1 MTEANM
7 DTNASTTVL
16 QATGL
21 HRTYRMGRVE
31 VPVLRG
37 VDLQVQEGEWLCVL
51 GSSGSGKSTLLHQL
65 GDLDRPDRG
74 QIAWRGRSLTEM
86 RRRERETYR
95 NRAIG
100 FVFQSYHLMPEL
112 NVLENVMVASM
123 VGHDPFAWRSMRAE
137 ASARAEELLDAF
149 GLGHRFE
156 HRPAELSGGE
166 RQRVAMARALV
177 NGPDV
182 VLADE
187 PTGNLDTKTGDGI
200 LDVLA
205 ERHRLGLSMVM
216 VTHDPTIAARADR
229 VVKMVDGVV
238 VEESTSVSYTH
249 LTLPTISDV

>member
-1 MTEANM
+1 MTEVNM

-74 QIAWRGRSLTEM
+74 DIAWRGRSLTEM

-216 VTHDPTIAARADR
+216 VTHDPTIAARANR

-238 VEESTSVSYTH
+238 VEETAST
-249 LTLPTISDV
+249 

>member
-1 MTEANM
+1 MTEVNL

-74 QIAWRGRSLTEM
+74 DIAWRGRSLTEM

-229 VVKMVDGVV
+229 VVKMVDGMV
-238 VEESTSVSYTH
+238 VEETAST
-249 LTLPTISDV
+249 

>member
-1 MTEANM
+1 MTEVNM
-7 DTNASTTVL
+7 DSTASSTSNAATTVL
-16 QATGL
+16 QVTGL

-37 VDLQVQEGEWLCVL
+37 ADLQVQEGEWLCVL

-74 QIAWRGRSLTEM
+74 HIAWRGRSLTEM

-238 VEESTSVSYTH
+238 VEDSTST
-249 LTLPTISDV
+249 

>member
-1 MTEANM
+1 MTEAKM
-7 DTNASTTVL
+7 DSNAGTTVL

-74 QIAWRGRSLTEM
+74 QIAWRGRMLSEM

-123 VGHDPFAWRSMRAE
+123 VGHDPFAWGSMRAE

-216 VTHDPTIAARADR
+216 VTHDPAIAARADR

-238 VEESTSVSYTH
+238 VEDSTST
-249 LTLPTISDV
+249 

>member
-1 MTEANM
+1 MTEPNM
-7 DTNASTTVL
+7 NANASTTVL

-74 QIAWRGRSLTEM
+74 HIVWRGQSLTDM

-123 VGHDPFAWRSMRAE
+123 VGHDPFAWRSMRDE

-205 ERHRLGLSMVM
+205 ERHSLGLSMVM

-238 VEESTSVSYTH
+238 VEHNAST
-249 LTLPTISDV
+249 

>member
-1 MTEANM
+1 MTEVNM
-7 DTNASTTVL
+7 DSTASSTSNAATTVL

-74 QIAWRGRSLTEM
+74 HIAWRGRSLTEM

-238 VEESTSVSYTH
+238 VEETLST
-249 LTLPTISDV
+249 

>member
-1 MTEANM
+1 MTEVNM

-37 VDLQVQEGEWLCVL
+37 VDLRVQEGEWLCVL

-74 QIAWRGRSLTEM
+74 DIAWRGRSLTEM

-238 VEESTSVSYTH
+238 VEETAST
-249 LTLPTISDV
+249 

>member
-1 MTEANM
+1 MTEVKK

-100 FVFQSYHLMPEL
+100 FVFQAYHLMPEL

-238 VEESTSVSYTH
+238 VEETASS
-249 LTLPTISDV
+249 

>member
-1 MTEANM
+1 MTEVNM
-7 DTNASTTVL
+7 DSTASSTSNAATTVL
-16 QATGL
+16 QVTGL

-74 QIAWRGRSLTEM
+74 HIAWRGRSLTEM

-216 VTHDPTIAARADR
+216 VTHDPTIAVRADR

-238 VEESTSVSYTH
+238 VEETLST
-249 LTLPTISDV
+249 

>member
-1 MTEANM
+1 MTEVNM
-7 DTNASTTVL
+7 DSTASNAATTVL
-16 QATGL
+16 QATGV

-74 QIAWRGRSLTEM
+74 QITWRGRSLTEM

-229 VVKMVDGVV
+229 VVKMVDGMV
-238 VEESTSVSYTH
+238 VEETAST
-249 LTLPTISDV
+249 

>member
-74 QIAWRGRSLTEM
+74 DIAWRGRSLTEM

-187 PTGNLDTKTGDGI
+187 PTGNLDTKTGVGI

-238 VEESTSVSYTH
+238 VEETAST
-249 LTLPTISDV
+249 

>member
-1 MTEANM
+1 MTEVNM
-7 DTNASTTVL
+7 DSTASNTSNAAPTVL
-16 QATGL
+16 QVTGL

-74 QIAWRGRSLTEM
+74 HIAWRGRSLTEM

-238 VEESTSVSYTH
+238 VEEALST
-249 LTLPTISDV
+249 

>member
-1 MTEANM
+1 MTEVNM
-7 DTNASTTVL
+7 DSTASSTSNAATTVL
-16 QATGL
+16 QVTGL

-74 QIAWRGRSLTEM
+74 HIAWRGRSLTEM

-238 VEESTSVSYTH
+238 VEDSTST
-249 LTLPTISDV
+249 

>member
-1 MTEANM
+1 MTEANL

-74 QIAWRGRSLTEM
+74 DIAWRGRSLTEM

-238 VEESTSVSYTH
+238 VEETTSS
-249 LTLPTISDV
+249 

>member
-74 QIAWRGRSLTEM
+74 DIAWRGRSLTEM
-86 RRRERETYR
+86 RSRERETYR

-238 VEESTSVSYTH
+238 VEETTSA
-249 LTLPTISDV
+249 

>member
-1 MTEANM
+1 MTEVNM

-74 QIAWRGRSLTEM
+74 DIAWRGRSLTAM

-238 VEESTSVSYTH
+238 VEESAST
-249 LTLPTISDV
+249 

>member
-1 MTEANM
+1 MTEAKM
-7 DTNASTTVL
+7 DSNAATTVL

-74 QIAWRGRSLTEM
+74 QIAWRGRMLSEM

-112 NVLENVMVASM
+112 NVLENVIVASM
-123 VGHDPFAWRSMRAE
+123 VGHDPFAWGSMRAE

-216 VTHDPTIAARADR
+216 VTHDPAIAARADR

-238 VEESTSVSYTH
+238 VEDSTST
-249 LTLPTISDV
+249 

>member
-1 MTEANM
+1 MTEVNM
-7 DTNASTTVL
+7 DSTASNASTTVL
-16 QATGL
+16 QATGV

-74 QIAWRGRSLTEM
+74 DVAWRGRSLTEM

-229 VVKMVDGVV
+229 VVKMVDGMV
-238 VEESTSVSYTH
+238 VEETAST
-249 LTLPTISDV
+249 

>member
-74 QIAWRGRSLTEM
+74 DIAWRGRSLTEM

-238 VEESTSVSYTH
+238 VEETASS
-249 LTLPTISDV
+249 

>member
-1 MTEANM
+1 MTEARM
-7 DTNASTTVL
+7 DSTAATTVL
-16 QATGL
+16 QAAGL
-21 HRTYRMGRVE
+21 HRTSRMGRVE

-74 QIAWRGRSLTEM
+74 HIAWRGRVLSEM

-123 VGHDPFAWRSMRAE
+123 VGHDPFAWGSMRAE

-216 VTHDPTIAARADR
+216 VTHDPAIAARADR

-238 VEESTSVSYTH
+238 VEDTTST
-249 LTLPTISDV
+249 

>member
-1 MTEANM
+1 MTEVNM
-7 DTNASTTVL
+7 DSTASNAATTVL
-16 QATGL
+16 QATGV

-37 VDLQVQEGEWLCVL
+37 VDLRVQEGEWLCVL

-229 VVKMVDGVV
+229 VVKMVDDVV
-238 VEESTSVSYTH
+238 VEETTST
-249 LTLPTISDV
+249 

>member
-1 MTEANM
+1 MTEVNM

-74 QIAWRGRSLTEM
+74 DIAWRGRSLTEM

-238 VEESTSVSYTH
+238 VEEITSA
-249 LTLPTISDV
+249 

>member
-1 MTEANM
+1 M
-7 DTNASTTVL
+7 
-16 QATGL
+16 
-21 HRTYRMGRVE
+21 
-31 VPVLRG
+31 
-37 VDLQVQEGEWLCVL
+37 
-51 GSSGSGKSTLLHQL
+51 
-65 GDLDRPDRG
+65 
-74 QIAWRGRSLTEM
+74 
-86 RRRERETYR
+86 
-95 NRAIG
+95 
-100 FVFQSYHLMPEL
+100 
-112 NVLENVMVASM
+112 
-123 VGHDPFAWRSMRAE
+123 
-137 ASARAEELLDAF
+137 DAF

-238 VEESTSVSYTH
+238 VKKLHRPEGHVHPLFVH
-249 LTLPTISDV
+249 LPVAGRARPLHRRPRKHRFRVMIGQCVP

>member
-1 MTEANM
+1 MTEAKM
-7 DTNASTTVL
+7 DSNAATTVL

-74 QIAWRGRSLTEM
+74 QIAWRGRMLSEM

-123 VGHDPFAWRSMRAE
+123 VGHDPFAWGSMRAE

-216 VTHDPTIAARADR
+216 VTHDPAIAARADR
-229 VVKMVDGVV
+229 VVRMVDGVV
-238 VEESTSVSYTH
+238 VEDSTST
-249 LTLPTISDV
+249 

>member
-74 QIAWRGRSLTEM
+74 DIAWRGRRLTEM

-238 VEESTSVSYTH
+238 VEETAST
-249 LTLPTISDV
+249 

>member
-1 MTEANM
+1 M
-7 DTNASTTVL
+7 
-16 QATGL
+16 
-21 HRTYRMGRVE
+21 
-31 VPVLRG
+31 
-37 VDLQVQEGEWLCVL
+37 
-51 GSSGSGKSTLLHQL
+51 
-65 GDLDRPDRG
+65 
-74 QIAWRGRSLTEM
+74 TEM

-95 NRAIG
+95 NRASG
-100 FVFQSYHLMPEL
+100 LVFQSYHLMPEL

-123 VGHDPFAWRSMRAE
+123 VGHDPFAWRSMREE

-238 VEESTSVSYTH
+238 VEESTST
-249 LTLPTISDV
+249 

>member
-1 MTEANM
+1 MTEAKM
-7 DTNASTTVL
+7 DSNAATTVL

-74 QIAWRGRSLTEM
+74 QIAWRGRMLSEM

-123 VGHDPFAWRSMRAE
+123 VGHDPFAWGSMRAE

-238 VEESTSVSYTH
+238 VEETTST
-249 LTLPTISDV
+249 

>member
-1 MTEANM
+1 MTEVNM

-238 VEESTSVSYTH
+238 VEETTST
-249 LTLPTISDV
+249 

>member
-74 QIAWRGRSLTEM
+74 DIAWRGRSLTEM

-238 VEESTSVSYTH
+238 VEETTST
-249 LTLPTISDV
+249 

>member
-1 MTEANM
+1 MTEVNL

-156 HRPAELSGGE
+156 HRPADLSGGE
-166 RQRVAMARALV
+166 RQRVAMA
-177 NGPDV
+177 
-182 VLADE
+182 
-187 PTGNLDTKTGDGI
+187 
-200 LDVLA
+200 
-205 ERHRLGLSMVM
+205 
-216 VTHDPTIAARADR
+216 
-229 VVKMVDGVV
+229 
-238 VEESTSVSYTH
+238 
-249 LTLPTISDV
+249 

>member
-1 MTEANM
+1 MTEVNM
-7 DTNASTTVL
+7 SPNDSTTVL

-37 VDLQVQEGEWLCVL
+37 VDLEVQEGEWLCVL

-74 QIAWRGRSLTEM
+74 HIAWRGRSLTEM

-205 ERHRLGLSMVM
+205 ERHRLGLSMLM

-238 VEESTSVSYTH
+238 VEETLST
-249 LTLPTISDV
+249 

>member
-7 DTNASTTVL
+7 DTNASTKVL

-74 QIAWRGRSLTEM
+74 DIAWRGRSLTEM

-238 VEESTSVSYTH
+238 VEETTSS
-249 LTLPTISDV
+249 

>member
-1 MTEANM
+1 MTEVNM

-21 HRTYRMGRVE
+21 HRTYRMGRVG

-74 QIAWRGRSLTEM
+74 HIAWRGRSLTEM

-123 VGHDPFAWRSMRAE
+123 VGHDPIAWRSMRAE

-238 VEESTSVSYTH
+238 VEESTST
-249 LTLPTISDV
+249 

>member
-1 MTEANM
+1 MTEARM
-7 DTNASTTVL
+7 DSTAGTTVL
-16 QATGL
+16 QAAGL

-74 QIAWRGRSLTEM
+74 HIAWRGRVLSEM

-123 VGHDPFAWRSMRAE
+123 VGHDPFAWGSMRAE

-216 VTHDPTIAARADR
+216 VTHDPAIAARADR

-238 VEESTSVSYTH
+238 VEDTAST
-249 LTLPTISDV
+249 

>member
-1 MTEANM
+1 MTEVNL

-74 QIAWRGRSLTEM
+74 QITWRGRSLTEM

-238 VEESTSVSYTH
+238 VEETASA
-249 LTLPTISDV
+249 

>member
-1 MTEANM
+1 MTEVNM
-7 DTNASTTVL
+7 DSTASSTSNAATTVL
-16 QATGL
+16 QVTGL

-74 QIAWRGRSLTEM
+74 HIAWRGRSLTEM

-238 VEESTSVSYTH
+238 VEETLST
-249 LTLPTISDV
+249 

>member
-1 MTEANM
+1 MTEVNM
-7 DTNASTTVL
+7 DSTASNTSTTVL
-16 QATGL
+16 QVTGL

-74 QIAWRGRSLTEM
+74 HIAWRGRSLTEM

-238 VEESTSVSYTH
+238 VEETLST
-249 LTLPTISDV
+249 

>member
-1 MTEANM
+1 MTEVNL

-37 VDLQVQEGEWLCVL
+37 VELQVQEGEWLCVL

-74 QIAWRGRSLTEM
+74 DIAWRGRSLTEM

-238 VEESTSVSYTH
+238 VEETAST
-249 LTLPTISDV
+249 

>member
-1 MTEANM
+1 MTEVNM

-238 VEESTSVSYTH
+238 VEENTSV
-249 LTLPTISDV
+249 

>member
-1 MTEANM
+1 MTEVNM

-74 QIAWRGRSLTEM
+74 QIAWRGRMLSEM

-100 FVFQSYHLMPEL
+100 FVFQSYHLMHEL

-238 VEESTSVSYTH
+238 VEETTSA
-249 LTLPTISDV
+249 